1 MDMNSNIIDIINPQS
16 APKKPKMKDIF
27 ILSSKNITKPVS
39 MDKSLDKK
47 TVVQLK
53 KMAKAK
59 GIKGY
64 QTMRKTGL
72 IDVLGVDDG
81 KHFAVQ
87 LGKKGN
93 ARVGKAKGKRLA
105 FDKSKK

>member
-1 MDMNSNIIDIINPQS
+1 MDMNSNIIDIINSQS

-81 KHFAVQ
+81 KHFAV
-87 LGKKGN
+87 GKKGN